1 MHEARKLRMKV
12 GILIM
17 MMRPSRG
24 KKKKKPTSCVET
36 LGVSELDV

>member
-24 KKKKKPTSCVET
+24 KKKEAHILC
-36 LGVSELDV
+36 